1 MNFYCDISLN
11 QRDGELVDGFSTR
24 NATDNLIQR
33 LSSYLGLEDIPP
45 LCSECR
51 RLASKS
57 DCPCPSSLLLV
68 QHMLAAVYQRLDA
81 IDCLSEQGAI
91 RLKAFTDYLAAV
103 VRIASESGD
112 AAPWIDLA
120 TRFSA
125 LFDPDEVAH

>member
-1 MNFYCDISLN
+1 MGSRCIPFCMRANLW
-11 QRDGELVDGFSTR
+11 

-33 LSSYLGLEDIPP
+33 LSGDLALEDIPP

-68 QHMLAAVYQRLDA
+68 QHMLAAVHQPLDA
-81 IDCLSEQGAI
+81 IDHLSEQGAI
-91 RLKAFTDYLAAV
+91 RLKAFTDYLATV
-103 VRIASESGD
+103 VRIASERGD

-120 TRFSA
+120 SRFSA
-125 LFDPDEVAH
+125 

>member
-1 MNFYCDISLN
+1 MRANLW
-11 QRDGELVDGFSTR
+11 
-24 NATDNLIQR
+24 NATDNLIQC
-33 LSSYLGLEDIPP
+33 LSGDLAVQDIPP

-68 QHMLAAVYQRLDA
+68 QHMLAAVHQRLEA
-81 IDCLSEQGAI
+81 IDYLSEQRALS
-91 RLKAFTDYLAAV
+91 LKAFAGYLAAV
-103 VRIASESGD
+103 VRIASERGD

-125 LFDPDEVAH
+125 LFVPHEVAH

>member
-1 MNFYCDISLN
+1 MGSRCISFCMRANLW
-11 QRDGELVDGFSTR
+11 

-33 LSSYLGLEDIPP
+33 LSGDLALEDIPP

-68 QHMLAAVYQRLDA
+68 QHMLAAVHQPLDA
-81 IDCLSEQGAI
+81 IDHLSEQGAI
-91 RLKAFTDYLAAV
+91 RLKAFTDYLATV
-103 VRIASESGD
+103 VRIASERGD

-120 TRFSA
+120 SRFSA
-125 LFDPDEVAH
+125 LFGPDEVAH